1 MSDNVFH
8 RAIYLTGPTAAGKS
22 EIGVALA
29 RRLNAEVLALDSM
42 TLYRGMDI
50 ATAKPT
56 LSVRAEIPHH
66 LIDVI
71 DPWESAS
78 VAAYRDWAAAV
89 ARQVEERG
97 KRVLFVG
104 GTPLYLKALL
114 RGLFTGP
121 AADHELR
128 TRLDREALEHGES
141 ALHSR
146 LAALDPSAAA
156 RLHSHDRRR
165 IVRALEVI
173 ELTGRPISDLQT
185 EHDRPAPES
194 VCVFALD
201 LPRASLQ
208 NRINRRVIHFM
219 CSGLVEEVRRLQAG
233 PRPLSSVAAQ
243 AIGYREVI
251 AMLAG
256 QATLSRTVER
266 IQARTRQFAKRQST
280 WFRGLKEVRSIC
292 VTPDEGAES
301 VADRLV
307 LSIEREQHRLESYTR
322 IRSAKSTT

>member
-1 MSDNVFH
+1 MSDNLFH
-8 RAIYLTGPTAAGKS
+8 RAIYLTGPTASGKT

-29 RRLNAEVLALDSM
+29 RRLDAEVLALDSM

-50 ATAKPT
+50 ATAKPS
-56 LSVRAEIPHH
+56 LAARGGILHH
-66 LIDVI
+66 LIDMI

-78 VAAYRDWAAAV
+78 VAAYRDWAAA
-89 ARQVEERG
+89 AAWRVEQRG

-121 AADHELR
+121 AADPELR
-128 TRLDREALEHGES
+128 MRLDREALEHGEP

-146 LAALDPSAAA
+146 LAALDPGAAA
-156 RLHSHDRRR
+156 RLHPHDRRR

-185 EHDRPAPES
+185 QHERPAPRS

-201 LPRASLQ
+201 LPRACLHD
-208 NRINRRVIHFM
+208 RINHRVLKFIDA
-219 CSGLVEEVRRLQAG
+219 GLVDEVRRLQAG
-233 PRPLSSVAAQ
+233 SRSFSKEAAQ

-256 QATLSRTVER
+256 QATLSQTIELV
-266 IQARTRQFAKRQST
+266 QARTRQFAKRQVT
-280 WFRGLKEVRSIC
+280 WFRHLEEVRS
-292 VTPDEGAES
+292 VNVSPDEGPES
-301 VADRLV
+301 VADRLA
-307 LSIEREQHRLESYTR
+307 LSIMELV
-322 IRSAKSTT
+322 

>member
-1 MSDNVFH
+1 MPDNVFH
-8 RAIYLTGPTAAGKS
+8 HAIYLTGPTAAGKT

-50 ATAKPT
+50 ATAKP
-56 LSVRAEIPHH
+56 SVAARAGIPHH
-66 LIDVI
+66 LIDMI

-121 AADHELR
+121 AADRELR
-128 TRLDREALEHGES
+128 MRLDREALARGAP

-146 LAALDPSAAA
+146 LAALDAGVAA
-156 RLHSHDRRR
+156 RLHPNDRRR

-173 ELTGRPISDLQT
+173 ELTGRPISDLQIQHQT
-185 EHDRPAPES
+185 PAPRS

-201 LPRASLQ
+201 IPRASLHD
-208 NRINRRVIHFM
+208 RINRRVRNFIDT
-219 CSGLVEEVRRLQAG
+219 GLVDEVRRLQAG
-233 PRPLSSVAAQ
+233 PHPLSNVAAQ

-256 QATLSRTVER
+256 QSTLGQAVER
-266 IQARTRQFAKRQST
+266 IQARTRQFAKRQAT
-280 WFRGLKEVRSIC
+280 WFRGLEEVRSVE
-292 VTPDEGAES
+292 VTLDQAPETVAE
-301 VADRLV
+301 RLA
-307 LSIEREQHRLESYTR
+307 LSIQGCAIT
-322 IRSAKSTT
+322 

>member
-1 MSDNVFH
+1 MNKLMSDNVFH
-8 RAIYLTGPTAAGKS
+8 RAIYLTGPTASGKT

-50 ATAKPT
+50 ATAKPS
-56 LSVRAEIPHH
+56 LSVRAGIPHH

-78 VAAYRDWAAAV
+78 IAAYRDWAAV
-89 ARQVEERG
+89 EARQVERRG

-114 RGLFTGP
+114 RGLFIGP
-121 AADHELR
+121 AANPEIR
-128 TRLDREALEHGES
+128 MRLEREAIEHGEP
-141 ALHSR
+141 ALHR
-146 LAALDPSAAA
+146 LLADLDPSTAA
-156 RLHSHDRRR
+156 RLHTHDRRR

-173 ELTGRPISDLQT
+173 QLTGRPISELQT
-185 EHDRPAPES
+185 QHNRPAPSS

-201 LPRASLQ
+201 LPRASLYG
-208 NRINRRVIHFM
+208 RINRRVIDFM
-219 CSGLVEEVRRLQAG
+219 DCGLVDEVRRLQAG
-233 PRPLSSVAAQ
+233 PRPLSEVAAQ

-256 QATLSRTVER
+256 QATLSQTVER
-266 IQARTRQFAKRQST
+266 IQTRTRHFAKRQST
-280 WFRGLKEVRSIC
+280 WFRGLEEVQSISM
-292 VTPDEGAES
+292 TPDEKSERM
-301 VADRLV
+301 ADRLT
-307 LSIEREQHRLESYTR
+307 LSIEQEHQRLES
-322 IRSAKSTT
+322 AD

>member
-8 RAIYLTGPTAAGKS
+8 RAIYLTGPTASGKT

-29 RRLNAEVLALDSM
+29 RRLDAEVLALDSM

-50 ATAKPT
+50 ATAKPS
-56 LSVRAEIPHH
+56 LAARGGILHH
-66 LIDVI
+66 LIDMI

-78 VAAYRDWAAAV
+78 VAAYRDWAAA
-89 ARQVEERG
+89 AAWRVEQRG

-121 AADHELR
+121 AADPELR
-128 TRLDREALEHGES
+128 MRLDREALEHGEP

-146 LAALDPSAAA
+146 LAALDPGAAA
-156 RLHSHDRRR
+156 RLHPHDRRR

-185 EHDRPAPES
+185 QHERPAPRS

-201 LPRASLQ
+201 LPRACLHD
-208 NRINRRVIHFM
+208 RINRRVLKFIEA
-219 CSGLVEEVRRLQAG
+219 GLVDEVRRLQAG
-233 PRPLSSVAAQ
+233 SRPFSKEAAQ

-256 QATLSRTVER
+256 QATLSQTIELV
-266 IQARTRQFAKRQST
+266 QTRTRQFAKRQVT
-280 WFRGLKEVRSIC
+280 WFRHLEEVRSIN
-292 VTPDEGAES
+292 VSPDEGPES
-301 VADRLV
+301 VADRLA
-307 LSIEREQHRLESYTR
+307 LSIMELV
-322 IRSAKSTT
+322 